1 MVFSPFSP
9 RVPAGEKALLAST
22 SVSSCET
29 STILEEPL
37 GRCGKKLLGER
48 KIEPTSMRGAS
59 DGLLPESMVLRVYV
73 YWCGGSWCGDMM
85 VMWRGW
91 GVHHKDQRRQKWWL
105 SCSGCTGTNV
115 CPLIGSK
122 FGKKQLEARQSRQ
135 NQVHLAYSSQKQVQC
150 KAGQSQ
156 GSWRVVCTWLH
167 NVPFLA
173 PKKQKTFFGTKKN

>member
-1 MVFSPFSP
+1 MDAAA
-9 RVPAGEKALLAST
+9 R
-22 SVSSCET
+22 SSF
-29 STILEEPL
+29 
-37 GRCGKKLLGER
+37 GKR
-48 KIEPTSMRGAS
+48 KIKPTSMRGAS

-135 NQVHLAYSSQKQVQC
+135 NQVDLAFSSQKQVRC
-150 KAGQSQ
+150 EAGQSQ
-156 GSWRVVCTWLH
+156 GSWCVICTEFY
-167 NVPFLA
+167 NVPVFDTKMA
-173 PKKQKTFFGTKKN
+173 RYSCFWQKPNNNMLVRCCGRGRKNVTSVPRW